1 MFDMP
6 IGAIW
11 LDPEHCTDIRVVY
24 MNSSQQPSAHAHA
37 GLCFILRPF
46 LKGKFFDVV
55 AFLCHVTVTGRGHKI
70 SHVVGVSQLL
80 VTPTR

>member
-37 GLCFILRPF
+37 GLGPF
-46 LKGKFFDVV
+46 LKKKFFDVV
-55 AFLCHVTVTGRGHKI
+55 AFLCHVTVTGRGHKR
-70 SHVVGVSQLL
+70 SHVAGVSQLL